1 MAATVA
7 EAWQQVQQ
15 KNLTATP
22 TATTQPADQQH
33 LKHRSGSKTAN
44 SIQSRC

>member
-15 KNLTATP
+15 KILPPPLSPPHP
-22 TATTQPADQQH
+22 TDPQWI
-33 LKHRSGSKTAN
+33 KHKSGTKTAK
-44 SIQSRC
+44 SIQSR